1 VVQGDPQATRAI
13 RRGLVL
19 PGGAALGAFQAGA
32 LKAIREAGIEF
43 HIIAATSIGLVHA
56 LAWNRGEEFV
66 ARLDGRWRKDAAEFA
81 PFDPKRLLRLKN
93 PFSFGK
99 SLDKLFSQY
108 RSTQPNV
115 GDKGTIPILIS
126 LTEAAT
132 GRNVAFSV
140 SEPGLSAAV
149 RTDAYRAATTIPVLG
164 DAPIEIRG
172 KRYYDGGFSNNVP
185 IDYFA
190 DADLDEIWIVDPIP
204 SLPARVWHAPL
215 WRVAKALRS
224 ATKNPWF
231 LGAAG
236 VALQYF
242 GPREKTVPGKKL
254 VTIQLELKGS
264 FRYAALAGA
273 LTFAPKQIDL
283 LLSLGYRQARRT
295 CRDYLENQAT
305 APSRTAAPAAAIA

>member
-1 VVQGDPQATRAI
+1 MVQGDPQATRAI

-149 RTDAYRAATTIPVLG
+149 PYYGTAPKAEDVAKIR
-164 DAPIEIRG
+164 APINAQYGETDTRITAG
-172 KRYYDGGFSNNVP
+172 WAAYD
-185 IDYFA
+185 A
-190 DADLDEIWIVDPIP
+190 
-204 SLPARVWHAPL
+204 
-215 WRVAKALRS
+215 AL
-224 ATKNPWF
+224 T
-231 LGAAG
+231 AAG
-236 VALQYF
+236 VAHEGHIYKGAGHGFFNDTTPRYSADASKEAWGHTLDWF
-242 GPREKTVPGKKL
+242 GKYVK
-254 VTIQLELKGS
+254 
-264 FRYAALAGA
+264 A
-273 LTFAPKQIDL
+273 
-283 LLSLGYRQARRT
+283 
-295 CRDYLENQAT
+295 
-305 APSRTAAPAAAIA
+305 